1 MGGKE
6 SLQKCVKSKSNLKAS
21 HHYSTTTDLVDLS
34 ALLGYQRKSLAGC
47 CSGHCSEYWF
57 FIMPTLRIVH
67 AIVVPIMWGR
77 DVRAVAT
84 LRMDGRWIKMIQMM
98 MWESSVW

>member
-1 MGGKE
+1 
-6 SLQKCVKSKSNLKAS
+6 
-21 HHYSTTTDLVDLS
+21 
-34 ALLGYQRKSLAGC
+34 
-47 CSGHCSEYWF
+47 
-57 FIMPTLRIVH
+57 MPTLRIVH

-98 MWESSVW
+98 MWEGSVW